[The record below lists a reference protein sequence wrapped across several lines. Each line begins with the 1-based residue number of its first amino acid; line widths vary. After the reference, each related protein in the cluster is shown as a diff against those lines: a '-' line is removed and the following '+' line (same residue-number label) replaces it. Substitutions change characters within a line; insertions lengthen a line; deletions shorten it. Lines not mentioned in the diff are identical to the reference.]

1 MTRARF
7 AALVMVFVA
16 VLAARTDGRR
26 AGDQAPQDPSA
37 RLGATLAPVIDALW
51 NGYDRDAAIGHVQFI
66 AKNWRLPGNPSY
78 NASIDRIKARL
89 EAAGLAPTVE
99 EYPGSGPAWDHTVG
113 TLALVTPGKSD
124 ELVISR
130 QRDEKDH
137 IALCINSFSTAPEG
151 VVAPLID
158 VGAGAAQDFAGKD
171 VKGAVVLG
179 NAAPNQ
185 LWNRAVTMGGA
196 IGIVSASPPASYITP
211 DAPGAAVTPREQWDI
226 FQWAGVPYDAARKA
240 FGFKAS
246 ARAAAA
252 LRKRLA
258 EAGSTPVSVHV
269 TIVSTFDTG
278 PVRTLSVEI
287 TGRTLPAERI
297 VMAAHVQEPGAN
309 DNASGVA
316 TLAETVVSLAMAIK
330 QQKVAQPERTL
341 TFLFLNEIS
350 GSRRW
355 LQDHAEAAKQVR
367 YMFSLDMTGEDV
379 KKTGGTFL
387 IERYPDPG
395 AVWTRPWD
403 PHTEWG
409 GGNMRADSL
418 KGDLLNDEHMFVV
431 QQVAKRT
438 GWVAKSNPYEGGSDH
453 TVFQGAGVP
462 SVLNWHFTDR
472 YYHSNFDTPDKTS
485 PDEMRNVGV
494 SVGASA
500 WLLASATPAV
510 ATNVAEVVAKAGRD
524 RIAVETTEGGKL
536 AAASTD
542 AGAATRQA
550 TIVAAWKK
558 WYAEAVRSASRLV
571 VGTAPASF
579 GDDLNRIAA
588 AFEGSAA
595 IGGGPGKFGF
605 VAAPVLSAIAA
616 PSQFQSIERS
626 GAMFVC
632 GEDQRLP
639 RAIPL
644 TWTAIVLAGDGRMFV
659 PCPAQALHSADHREF
674 RESAV
679 IARGLLSEDPTIRWR
694 AAQATARLPLGPNM
708 VGELRATSF
717 VRPVC
722 DPKVQI
728 VGGLENPRRWQPGQ
742 LFRLLADQNVS
753 VRKEAAYA
761 LGVRLADAKMDAE
774 LVVAAGVEL
783 RACLLLEK
791 QPEVQGLILE
801 AIGVAHY
808 GNDDAR
814 TDAEVYITDQSNLL
828 PSTDNQFKVL
838 GVAKGLE
845 ALFRQN
851 PRRQVT
857 SATLVRLRQLVT
869 FGSRLADPP
878 IEDIDARVRRLALMA
893 LQTVGDWDNPTVA
906 QAVND
911 SDWQLRRILAGRVN
925 LSDPNQAPIAAQL
938 ENDLAFQVRYDLL
951 TPQSRLAARTG
962 LCAPII
968 ARFKDPSPAVA
979 MRAMD
984 LIPATCT
991 DLDEAITMLTDLADT
1006 LSRSESFVEW
1016 HLPSRAL
1023 SALARLKPPL
1033 AAPRLEGAIVHPAWQ
1048 VRAAAAATC
1057 VTLNHVGYARKLAD
1071 DREANVRTAA
1081 LDAMFRMKDEAIV
1094 RKAIEAIKT
1103 TDDHQLLR
1111 MAALVLKGQ
1120 VRAEDQ
1126 EEASVAF
1133 LGALRRL
1140 TAKEADTSR
1149 DARVAMI
1156 DRLAEIIPGNLKPD
1170 LQPYTIDFDDE
1181 VSAAAKKAYSP
1192 PAEMP
1197 QRRRYPFQPSEA
1209 ALTSLPTQ
1217 ATITLKDGVVT
1228 LRLLPEVAP
1237 VTIARFAALAN
1248 QRYYHD
1254 RIFHRI
1260 VTNFVVQG
1268 GSPGANEYMGT
1279 NRYMRDE
1286 VGPQA
1291 SHIRG
1296 AVGIS
1301 TRGGDTGDA
1310 QLFIDLVD
1318 VPRLD
1323 RDYTVFA
1330 YVTQGMEFIDR
1341 MLDGAKIFS
1350 ISVK

>member
-7 AALVMVFVA
+7 VALVMAFVA
-16 VLAARTDGRR
+16 VLAVRTDGRR

-37 RLGATLAPVIDALW
+37 RLGATLAPIIDALW
-51 NGYDRDAAIGHVQFI
+51 NGYDRDAAMGHVQFI

-78 NASIDRIKARL
+78 NASIDRIKKRL
-89 EAAGLAPTVE
+89 EAAGLTPTVE

-113 TLALVTPGKSD
+113 TLALVTPGKAD

-226 FQWAGVPYDAARKA
+226 FQWSGVPYDAARKA

-269 TIVSTFDTG
+269 TIASTFDTG

-287 TGRTLPAERI
+287 TGRTVPAERI

-316 TLAETVVSLAMAIK
+316 TLAETVVSLAAAIK
-330 QQKVAQPERTL
+330 QKKVAQPERTL

-409 GGNMRADSL
+409 AGNVRADAL

-453 TVFQGAGVP
+453 TVFESAGVP
-462 SVLNWHFTDR
+462 AVLNWHFTDR
-472 YYHSNFDTPDKTS
+472 YYHSNYDTPDKTS

-500 WLLASATPAV
+500 WLLASATPAI

-542 AGAATRQA
+542 AGVKTREV

-579 GDDLNRIAA
+579 GDELNRIAA
-588 AFEGSAA
+588 DFEP
-595 IGGGPGKFGF
+595 GGGSGRFSFAAASMLSLAGVVREGAQEVAGF
-605 VAAPVLSAIAA
+605 
-616 PSQFQSIERS
+616 FTC
-626 GAMFVC
+626 GA
-632 GEDQRLP
+632 DQILP
-639 RAIPL
+639 AEIVL
-644 TWTAIVLAGDGRMFV
+644 TWQAVVLAGDGRLFA
-659 PCPAQALHSADHREF
+659 PCAGTHSPQHREV
-674 RESAV
+674 RESDV
-679 IARGLLSEDPTIRWR
+679 IARGLTSTDPTIRWR
-694 AAQATARLPLGPNM
+694 AAQATVRLTSANLGGFNRNSPGLPACSSANSARIS
-708 VGELRATSF
+708 RA
-717 VRPVC
+717 P
-722 DPKVQI
+722 
-728 VGGLENPRRWQPGQ
+728 GWQAGQ
-742 LFRLLADQNVS
+742 LFRLLTNRDVA
-753 VRKEAAYA
+753 VRREAAYGI
-761 LGVRLADAKMDAE
+761 GVRLANRATSSD
-774 LVVAAGVEL
+774 LVAAASIEL
-783 RACLLLEK
+783 RACLLGEM
-791 QPEVQGLILE
+791 QDEIQGLILE
-801 AIGVAHY
+801 ALGAAHY
-808 GNDDAR
+808 GTDEQR
-814 TDAEVYITDQSNLL
+814 HDAELFITAQSTGGPLR
-828 PSTDNQFKVL
+828 VL
-838 GVAKGLE
+838 GAAKGLE
-845 ALFRQN
+845 ALVRQT
-851 PRRQVT
+851 PQRPLDLSTR
-857 SATLVRLRQLVT
+857 ARLRQMVLT
-869 FGSRLADPP
+869 GSRSLEAAP
-878 IEDIDARVRRLALMA
+878 ENVDARTRRLALAA
-893 LQTVGDWDNPTVA
+893 LLAANDVDPLTLAAAAEDGDWQV
-906 QAVND
+906 
-911 SDWQLRRILAGRVN
+911 RRLVAGRLSAADEHAN
-925 LSDPNQAPIAAQL
+925 LVSRLASDP
-938 ENDLAFQVRYDLL
+938 AFQVRYDLL
-951 TPQSRLAARTG
+951 ASQARIAGRSRI
-962 LCAPII
+962 CQPII
-968 ARFKDPSPAVA
+968 ARFDDQSPVVV

-984 LIPATCT
+984 VLVGTCT
-991 DLDEAITMLTDLADT
+991 DLDPAIQTLTELADELGKST
-1006 LSRSESFVEW
+1006 SHTAW
-1016 HLPSRAL
+1016 HVPSRAL
-1023 SALARLKPPL
+1023 ANLARLRPAV
-1033 AAPRLEGAIVHPAWQ
+1033 AAPRLAAAVTHPVWQ
-1048 VRAAAAATC
+1048 VRAAAAAASA
-1057 VTLNHVGYARKLAD
+1057 LAGSAESARRLAD
-1071 DREANVRTAA
+1071 DQEPNVRTAA
-1081 LDAMFRMKDEAIV
+1081 IDALVRLKDASVADKSIA
-1094 RKAIEAIKT
+1094 AIESS
-1103 TDDHQLLR
+1103 DDHQLLR
-1111 MAALVLKGQ
+1111 TAALSLKGLADDAKP
-1120 VRAEDQ
+1120 RAT
-1126 EEASVAF
+1126 EAL

-1140 TAKEADTSR
+1140 TAQARDTSR
-1149 DARVAMI
+1149 DPRVAMI
-1156 DRLAEIIPGNLKPD
+1156 DRLAETIPADRTPELMRYVG
-1170 LQPYTIDFDDE
+1170 DFDE
-1181 VSAAAKKAYSP
+1181 SVAAAASRAYKAVVNVDP
-1192 PAEMP
+1192 PP
-1197 QRRRYPFQPSEA
+1197 HSTRRRYPFQPLAEE
-1209 ALTSLPTQ
+1209 LTGLPTQ
-1217 ATITLKDGVVT
+1217 ATITLKDGLVT
-1228 LRLLPEVAP
+1228 LRLLPDVAP
-1237 VTIARFAALAN
+1237 VTVARFAALA
-1248 QRYYHD
+1248 RARHYD
-1254 RIFHRI
+1254 DKTFHRI

-1268 GSPGANEYMGT
+1268 GSPGANEYVGT
-1279 NRYMRDE
+1279 DRYMRDE

-1291 SHIRG
+1291 PHVRG

-1310 QLFIDLVD
+1310 QIFIDLVD
-1318 VPRLD
+1318 LPRLD

-1341 MLDGAKIFS
+1341 LLEGAKIVS
-1350 ISVK
+1350 ISVR